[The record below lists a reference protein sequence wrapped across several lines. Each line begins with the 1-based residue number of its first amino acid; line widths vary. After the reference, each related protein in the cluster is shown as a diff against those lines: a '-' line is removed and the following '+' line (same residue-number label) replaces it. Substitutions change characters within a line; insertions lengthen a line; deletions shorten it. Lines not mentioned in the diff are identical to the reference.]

1 MRYLASRHQSLGSN
15 IPFSKK
21 AVCGFLLVSAL
32 LFSFSGCAKKRAER
46 AAPPP
51 AEVIV
56 DQSYARDVQLYINTQ
71 GYTKGSLQVSIP
83 ARVTGFL
90 REIKFVP
97 GDFVQEGQPLF
108 LIEPDDYVAT
118 LNAAEAQ
125 LKVDIAKEALA
136 KANLDRTKKLFDA
149 KTTPL
154 EDYQTSL
161 AIHQETIAQIDKS
174 QSVIDRAKLNLGYT
188 TINAPIGGKT
198 GPNLVDRGN
207 LVGPGTGRT
216 ELVTIAK
223 MDPIHV
229 YFDVS
234 DSTFNEFIQKIR
246 LDENRQR
253 RLDRLHKEWSAT
265 EHPESRKSVAANKTT
280 EAVRNV
286 STIAVSQT
294 AAGEETDNASAPFG
308 IRPLNQD
315 ATASEAPAASEASVT
330 PAPTATTTTKVQ
342 MLDEENLVG
351 LTFSIAVLGNAESDE
366 NNFAYEGNITLS
378 DNEIDQSTGTII
390 LRGEIPNP
398 NYEIYPGQI
407 CRVRIPSEMIPQA
420 VLVREEA
427 INSDL
432 NTKFLLLVDKDG
444 VVRRRNVRI
453 GDLINGKE
461 RVILAGLKPGETY
474 IYQGIQKAKIDE
486 KVVPMSRE
494 EYDKKHGLLINGNGH
509 AKGNGSVT
517 ADETKTESEAKTEA
531 ESETKTE
538 AETETKKETGNE
550 NGNKK

>member
-1 MRYLASRHQSLGSN
+1 M
-15 IPFSKK
+15 K
-21 AVCGFLLVSAL
+21 VCGFLLVSVL
-32 LFSFSGCAKKRAER
+32 LFSFSGCAKKQAER

-51 AEVIV
+51 PEVIV
-56 DQSYARDVQLYINTQ
+56 DQSYTRDVQLYVHTQ
-71 GYTKGSLQVSIP
+71 GYTKASQQVSIP

-90 REIKFVP
+90 REINFEP

-108 LIEPDDYVAT
+108 QIESDDYVAT

-136 KANLDRTKKLFDA
+136 KSNLERSKKLFEA
-149 KTTPL
+149 KTAPL

-188 TINAPIGGKT
+188 KIDAPIGGKT
-198 GPNLVDRGN
+198 GPNLIDQGN
-207 LVGPGTGRT
+207 LVGPGSGRT

-246 LDENRQR
+246 LDENRQK

-265 EHPESRKSVAANKTT
+265 EHPKSRKSAAAAKTT
-280 EAVRNV
+280 EVVRDV
-286 STIAVSQT
+286 STIAVSHT
-294 AAGEETDNASAPFG
+294 AAAEEPESASAPFG
-308 IRPLNQD
+308 IRPLNQA
-315 ATASEAPAASEASVT
+315 ATPPEAPAAPEA
-330 PAPTATTTTKVQ
+330 PAPTATAAGENQTKVQ

-366 NNFAYEGNITLS
+366 ASFAYEGNITLS

-390 LRGEIPNP
+390 LRGEIANP

-444 VVRRRNVRI
+444 VVRRRNIRI
-453 GDLINGKE
+453 GDLIHGKE
-461 RVILAGLKPGETY
+461 RVVLAGLKPGETY

-486 KVVPMSRE
+486 KVVPMTRE
-494 EYDKKHGLLINGNGH
+494 EFDKKHGLVINGNG
-509 AKGNGSVT
+509 AGK
-517 ADETKTESEAKTEA
+517 KTEA
-531 ESETKTE
+531 EKENVTG
-538 AETETKKETGNE
+538 AETENGNE
-550 NGNKK
+550 K